1 MCVVAVAVLCVQP
14 LMLHSTV
21 EALLDEIHSLAY
33 LAARS
38 NRSLIVPNILI
49 GTTKQTSRCCRIK
62 NSCV

>member
-1 MCVVAVAVLCVQP
+1 
-14 LMLHSTV
+14 MLHSTV

-49 GTTKQTSRCCRIK
+49 GTTKQTSQPLL
-62 NSCV
+62 